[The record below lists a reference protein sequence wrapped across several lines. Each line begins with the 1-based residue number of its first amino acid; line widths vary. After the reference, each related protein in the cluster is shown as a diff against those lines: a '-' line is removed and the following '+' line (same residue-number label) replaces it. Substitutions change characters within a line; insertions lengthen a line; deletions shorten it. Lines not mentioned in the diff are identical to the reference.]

1 MGMNGKDDVNNCSSK
16 IYMYDMGTGMTR
28 LVSNDETSSPQG
40 LSTACE
46 PRRNFFSI
54 SVIARVITFLFV
66 LSLSW
71 PADATTPGTTSAP
84 EAALKRRQGP
94 APERC
99 EDYVARTRHT
109 YLDTAQVVEDSHVRH
124 DLLATYNHLR
134 NDKLVIQMCA
144 QPKFLVRYDLHLSM
158 VELQRQYILTNR

>member
-1 MGMNGKDDVNNCSSK
+1 MGMDGRDGVNNCSSK
-16 IYMYDMGTGMTR
+16 IYMWDMGTGMTQ
-28 LVSNDETSSPQG
+28 LVSNGEPSSAQAVG
-40 LSTACE
+40 TACE
-46 PRRNFFSI
+46 PRWKFFSI
-54 SVIARVITFLFV
+54 PVITRVIALLFV
-66 LSLSW
+66 LSLGW
-71 PADATTPGTTSAP
+71 PVDAATPETTSAP
-84 EAALKRRQGP
+84 GPALQRREGP

-109 YLDTAQVVEDSHVRH
+109 YLDTAQVVGDPHIRR

-158 VELQRQYILTNR
+158 VELQRQYIMSR